1 MRRIAA
7 VIVVLALGI
16 VLPQA
21 IGAPTSS
28 PAGGV
33 RAQLELN
40 QQFFYIGDPLNV
52 RISITNRGAAEVGNP
67 VKSPLFGSFS
77 ISDAS
82 GKKLT
87 PQAKPDAQEPARPAK
102 LAPSAFYGAAFDLSQ
117 SYPQLRTK
125 GRFSIHWAADG
136 VFSDEIVVTVIPRFE
151 PSKDYSAKVETE
163 EGTFTIDLLK
173 RTAPIAV
180 KAFVDLANAGFYDG
194 LLFHEARGDQL
205 VSGGDPTGTGNGQA
219 PLRYPAELNPVP
231 IVAGS
236 VLLKPAPFP
245 DPDRLVL
252 FLNEHGPRL
261 SEQPQ
266 RFRGAARLRFGDGQ
280 ESQRFGGLVVHAEP
294 PKLSEGFL
302 RHVLGEGPV
311 GGDGEGETEDA
322 SLPRCLEGQLA
333 VPAWKRR
340 VAERLEV
347 VADGDG
353 VAAEI
358 DNRGRVILT
367 RLDDANPAGGL
378 FAAWFVADSE
388 RPAER
393 GISLR

>member
-236 VLLKPAPFP
+236 VLLKPAGLAPPANGSQFVIA
-245 DPDRLVL
+245 L
-252 FLNEHGPRL
+252 
-261 SEQPQ
+261 QPQ
-266 RFRGAARLRFGDGQ
+266 PGWVGQFTVVGQVVDGLDVVRKISNVATADRPSYKPLKDVHTQHITVQ
-280 ESQRFGGLVVHAEP
+280 ERQA
-294 PKLSEGFL
+294 
-302 RHVLGEGPV
+302 
-311 GGDGEGETEDA
+311 
-322 SLPRCLEGQLA
+322 
-333 VPAWKRR
+333 
-340 VAERLEV
+340 
-347 VADGDG
+347 
-353 VAAEI
+353 
-358 DNRGRVILT
+358 
-367 RLDDANPAGGL
+367 PAGT
-378 FAAWFVADSE
+378 A
-388 RPAER
+388 PAKP
-393 GISLR
+393 